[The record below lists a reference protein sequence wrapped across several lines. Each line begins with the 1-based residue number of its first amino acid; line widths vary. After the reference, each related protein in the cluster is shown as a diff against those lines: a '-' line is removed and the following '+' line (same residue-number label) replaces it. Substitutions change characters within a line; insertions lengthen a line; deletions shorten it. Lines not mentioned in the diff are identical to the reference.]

1 LATALIRVALAP
13 AYPQWRLVPVA
24 DGTASAIA
32 RLMIAFVAVYAA
44 DNIVSELGRV
54 LYVPL
59 TVSIAQAFIVS
70 LIFFALLMALLW
82 TRFVPQSGADRP
94 VNGHVHD
101 DTRVVPRWE
110 PLWVKVPLALIA
122 LAIIVASS
130 AGFIAL
136 GSFIAH
142 QVVLSGM
149 VLAAAGVA
157 FLAIRASTR
166 ERPDGRHVLGQFFE
180 QRFRIEPQRGRQIAK
195 LVELSGTLGVA
206 LAAMPLL
213 LVQWGYSS
221 SDIRDWFKALLF
233 GFEIGQF
240 RISLFRILV
249 GIGLFIGLLF
259 LTRLLQRSLRDGMLN
274 PARMDTGIANSI
286 DTAVGYAGIALA
298 ALLAV
303 SYAGFDVTNLAIVAG
318 ALSVG
323 IGFGLQSIVN
333 NFVSGL
339 ILLVERP
346 IKVGDWIVVGGE
358 QGNVRR
364 ISVRSTEIE
373 TFDRASLI
381 VPNSEL
387 IQGRVLNWT
396 HRNLMGRVV
405 VKVGVDPTADPRQ
418 VIELL
423 VEAAK
428 AQPLLLRSPEPSAT
442 LDYFGADKLEF
453 TLRAVLADLN
463 QGLKINSELRIA
475 ILDGCRRAGIIT
487 TMMPMPMPPMDPLR
501 TPLQTPP
508 PAPVKT

>member
-1 LATALIRVALAP
+1 MT
-13 AYPQWRLVPVA
+13 
-24 DGTASAIA
+24 
-32 RLMIAFVAVYAA
+32 AFVGVYSA
-44 DNIVSELGRV
+44 DAMVTELGRL

-59 TVSIAQAFIVS
+59 NMTVAQAFIVS
-70 LIFFALLMALLW
+70 ILFFLLLLSLLW
-82 TRFVPQSGADRP
+82 VRFEPQSGADRP
-94 VNGHVHD
+94 VNGHVHAEGP
-101 DTRVVPRWE
+101 TARWA
-110 PLWVKVPLALIA
+110 PIWVKLPLALIA
-122 LAIIVASS
+122 IAIIFAS
-130 AGFIAL
+130 ATGFIAL

-149 VLAAAGVA
+149 VLAGGGLAY
-157 FLAIRASTR
+157 LAIRASTR

-180 QRFRIEPQRGRQIAK
+180 RRFRIEPQRGRQIAK
-195 LVELSGTLGVA
+195 LVELTGTLAVA

-213 LVQWGYSS
+213 LVQWGYSA

-249 GIGLFIGLLF
+249 GAALFIGLLF
-259 LTRLLQRSLRDGMLN
+259 LTRLLQRSLREGMLN

-286 DTAVGYAGIALA
+286 DTAVGYAGIAVA

-373 TFDRASLI
+373 TFDKASLI

-396 HRNLMGRVV
+396 HRNLLGRVV
-405 VKVGVDPTADPRQ
+405 IKVAVDPVAEPRQ
-418 VIELL
+418 VIDLL
-423 VEAAK
+423 VAAAK
-428 AQPLLLRSPEPSAT
+428 AQPLLLRSPEPLAT
-442 LDYFGADKLEF
+442 LDYFGTDKLEF
-453 TLRAVLADLN
+453 TLRATLADLN
-463 QGLKINSELRIA
+463 QGLRVTSDLRVA
-475 ILDGCRRAGIIT
+475 ILDTCRRAGILTT
-487 TMMPMPMPPMDPLR
+487 TMPMTEASIGVLNGPPLVPVS
-501 TPLQTPP
+501 TPP
-508 PAPVKT
+508 PAKT